1 MADLVVRDLHKHFAG
16 VIALDSVSLT
26 VKGGEIFS
34 LVGPNGSGKT
44 TLFNCV
50 SGFNRPQRGEIHYNG
65 TDLLSRAPHEIIR
78 LGISRTFQ
86 NLQNVPYMTVLD
98 NVLLGKH
105 SKIGNRETVTRW
117 FSRLQREREEAS
129 ALEVLDFL
137 GLANYEQKY
146 LSGQPYGIQKLVEIA
161 RALVARPELILIDE
175 PAAGMNDQETMEI
188 AKIVS
193 EIRDDLGITVLVVEH
208 DMSLVMSISDRV
220 CVLDSGN
227 VLALGVPE
235 KVKEHPDVIRVF
247 WGKKLMLNLIGVET
261 FYGKIKALH
270 GVSLEVTDGQ
280 LVCILGAN
288 GAGKTTILKTISG
301 IVEPEYGTIHF
312 NGEQIDRMDAEEIV
326 SLGICHVPEE
336 RRLFPELTVYDNL
349 LMGGFLLKERDL
361 LQTRLEEVYQHFPV
375 LQDREKQLAGTLS
388 GGEQQMVAISRALM
402 LKPKLLLLD
411 EPSLGLSP
419 ILVDDIFA
427 TIKTLHQSGV
437 TILLVEQNV
446 NHALRIA
453 DYGYVLTAGKIFL
466 SGTYD
471 ELREEDKVRE
481 MYLGEG
487 KYVRR
492 SKLWGVT

>member
-1 MADLVVRDLHKHFAG
+1 
-16 VIALDSVSLT
+16 
-26 VKGGEIFS
+26 
-34 LVGPNGSGKT
+34 
-44 TLFNCV
+44 
-50 SGFNRPQRGEIHYNG
+50 
-65 TDLLSRAPHEIIR
+65 
-78 LGISRTFQ
+78 
-86 NLQNVPYMTVLD
+86 
-98 NVLLGKH
+98 
-105 SKIGNRETVTRW
+105 
-117 FSRLQREREEAS
+117 
-129 ALEVLDFL
+129 
-137 GLANYEQKY
+137 
-146 LSGQPYGIQKLVEIA
+146 
-161 RALVARPELILIDE
+161 
-175 PAAGMNDQETMEI
+175 
-188 AKIVS
+188 
-193 EIRDDLGITVLVVEH
+193 
-208 DMSLVMSISDRV
+208 
-220 CVLDSGN
+220 
-227 VLALGVPE
+227 
-235 KVKEHPDVIRVF
+235 
-247 WGKKLMLNLIGVET
+247 MLNLIGVET

-312 NGEQIDRMDAEEIV
+312 DGEQIDRMDAEEIV